1 MRIYFSPKAEAS
13 LLDLSEYL
21 KKEFSEQT
29 LDKFLIKLDN
39 KLKLISNL
47 PFSSPKSLII
57 SQLYK
62 CVVTK
67 QITLYYRIDTNRN
80 EIEIITLFDSRQNP
94 SSILD
99 D

>member
-1 MRIYFSPKAEAS
+1 MKIYFSPKAEAN
-13 LLDLSEYL
+13 LLNLSEYL
-21 KKEFSEQT
+21 KKEYSIQT
-29 LDKFLIKLDN
+29 LDNFLVKLDS

-62 CVVTK
+62 CVVSK

-94 SSILD
+94 STILD